1 MLKFII
7 GRKNSG
13 KTTAAHKILGEKV
26 QSGSEAMLI
35 VPKHYTFES
44 DKSILSLL
52 GPKAASDVEV
62 LSFKRLSHIVLSTF
76 GGIKKPIVGNT
87 SRLIYMS
94 LAIEELEDKLKV
106 FKRHKNDIAL
116 VTKLLSFV
124 DDMKK
129 EGITADALEKT
140 AEDITDSML
149 REKIREVCLIYRTYE
164 AVISEGAFDDAD
176 LLSRVYDIIATEDF
190 FRGKTIV
197 IDGFPSFT
205 FDELKLISLMLRSA
219 DDVYIT
225 LCLDKI
231 DISACTGPFPYI
243 QQTARKLMRIAGN
256 NGIEVGEPVIC
267 GYEKEFFSED
277 IEHLEKNL
285 YNPLFTPCEKKSENI
300 TVITAADFYDEC
312 DAVARR
318 IKALIREGSYRC
330 RDIAVV
336 FRDDEKYEKQLRL
349 SFRKYGIPFFEDKRQ
364 ETVNQPLIS
373 FVRSLLTICA
383 DGFDSDS
390 VFSALKT
397 SVSGISTEE
406 TAKIENYCFMW
417 DITGKKWLREW
428 TDNPG
433 GFGEVMSEKRIAEL
447 EELNKLRE
455 KIVTPVL
462 RLREKLDGATG
473 KQAVKALYEYLR
485 ENKTDENLKS
495 YALSLEKEGYTELA
509 VEQEQIWDI
518 LMEAF
523 DDMASALGD
532 RRVKEKRL
540 LEIFILVISEKTLG
554 KLPDGFDEVSIV
566 NAERMLTGSAKA
578 VFAVGLISGLF
589 PKNQSESGLFSF
601 AERGRIEKTGL
612 YFGEGIKDKSLKERF
627 ILYNTLSSAKE
638 KLFLSYCVTGEGSEK
653 KNKSEG
659 ITLTEKIIPELTRIS
674 TGEESTLDRIE
685 SEKSAFQIMAEKYRE
700 SSMESDSLY
709 TYFAEKKDYGA
720 VLDSIGR
727 AVYKEPYEFEN
738 EDTALKLFGKDLFF
752 SPTQM
757 ETYSKCPFM
766 YYCRYG
772 VRAKP
777 RVRAQLDASL
787 SGTVIHHVLE
797 IVLDKYK
804 GAEFLRLTDE
814 EARREIRVA
823 LTEYMEDK
831 MSGGED
837 RSARFSYI
845 YARLLKVIYNI
856 VDRLRSEF
864 QTSDFEPCAF
874 ELPIGGDGIAPVTVA
889 LEKGSIQIN
898 GSIDRVDKMDLDGR
912 RFIRVVDYKTGGKDF
927 ELSEVLQGLNMQM
940 LLYLVSL
947 WRNGTGEYEN
957 IIPAGVLYFPAK
969 MNTVKYGSRESD
981 REIRREAR
989 YKAGKMNGMI
999 LSEYDMVSHMDR
1011 EGRGLFIPV
1020 TVDKRNGKISGKFI
1034 DLATLSKLGEKMDEI
1049 IKNTGDSIHSGIVHA
1064 SPVCG
1069 SNYTDVCAWC
1079 DYAEVC
1085 MEENPQMRYFRKLPH
1100 NECADIIRGEGEE
1113 EENEQKLD

>member
-1 MLKFII
+1 MLNFII

-26 QSGSEAMLI
+26 QSGCETMLI
-35 VPKHYTFES
+35 VPKHYTFDS

-52 GPKAASDVEV
+52 GPKAASQVEV
-62 LSFKRLSHIVLSTF
+62 LSFTRLSHIVLSSF
-76 GGIKKPIVGNT
+76 GGIKKPIARKT
-87 SRLIYMS
+87 ARLIYMS
-94 LAIEELEDKLKV
+94 LAIESLTDRLTV
-106 FKRHKNDIAL
+106 FSKHKNDIAL

-124 DDMKK
+124 DDMKN
-129 EGITADALEKT
+129 EGIRPGDLEKT

-149 REKIREVCLIYRTYE
+149 REKIREACLIYRTYE
-164 AVISEGAFDDAD
+164 AIIGESAFDDAD
-176 LLSRVYDIIATEDF
+176 LLSKVYDILTGEDF
-190 FRGKTIV
+190 FKGKTVV
-197 IDGFPSFT
+197 IDGFPYFSH
-205 FDELKLISLMLRSA
+205 DELKLISLMLKGA
-219 DDVYIT
+219 DEVYIT
-225 LCLDKI
+225 LCLDKL
-231 DISACTGPFPYI
+231 DISAKTGPFPYI
-243 QQTARKLMRIAGN
+243 QQTARKLMRLAGN
-256 NGIEVGEPVIC
+256 NGVEVGAPIVC
-267 GYEKEFFSED
+267 TYENEFFKED
-277 IEHLEKNL
+277 IAHLEKNL
-285 YNPLFTPCEKKSENI
+285 YKPLFTPYDKKSDNI

-318 IKALIREGSYRC
+318 IKALIREGKYRC

-349 SFRKYGIPFFEDKRQ
+349 SFRKYGVPFFEDKRQ

-373 FVRSLLTICA
+373 LVRSLLTICA
-383 DGFDSDS
+383 EGFDSDS
-390 VFSALKT
+390 IFRYIKT
-397 SVSGISTEE
+397 SLSGITTDE
-406 TAKIENYCFMW
+406 AARIENYCFMW
-417 DITGKKWLREW
+417 DITGKKWLKEW
-428 TDNPG
+428 TDNPA
-433 GFGEVMSEKRIAEL
+433 GFGETMSERRIKEL
-447 EELNKLRE
+447 SELNELRE
-455 KIVTPVL
+455 RIVTPIAAL
-462 RLREKLDGATG
+462 KEKTEDATG
-473 KQAVKALYEYLR
+473 RESVKALYEFLR
-485 ENKTDENLKS
+485 ENKIDENLKS
-495 YALSLEKEGYTELA
+495 CALALEGEGYTELA

-523 DDMASALGD
+523 DDMAGALGD
-532 RRVKEKRL
+532 RKVKEKRL
-540 LEIFILVISEKTLG
+540 LEIFLLVIGEKTLG

-589 PKNQSESGLFSF
+589 PKNQSENGLFSIF
-601 AERGRIEKTGL
+601 ERSRIEKTGL
-612 YFGEGIKDKSLKERF
+612 SLGEDVKDKSLKERF
-627 ILYNTLSSAKE
+627 ILYNALSSAKE

-653 KNKSEG
+653 KVKSEG
-659 ITLTEKIIPELTRIS
+659 ITLTEKIVPQLTRIS
-674 TGEESTLDRIE
+674 TGDESTLDRIE

-700 SSMESDSLY
+700 KGAESDSLY
-709 TYFAEKKDYGA
+709 AYFASKKEYTS

-727 AVYKEPYEFEN
+727 AVYKEPYEFED
-738 EDTALKLFGKDLFF
+738 EDTSLELFGKDLFF
-752 SPTQM
+752 SPSQM
-757 ETYSKCPFM
+757 EVYNKCPFM

-777 RVRAQLDASL
+777 RVKAQLDASL

-804 GAEFLRLTDE
+804 GADFLSLTDKEAE
-814 EARREIRVA
+814 EEIRIA
-823 LTEYMEDK
+823 LEEYMKDK
-831 MSGGED
+831 MSGSED
-837 RSARFSYI
+837 RSARFNYI

-864 QTSDFEPCAF
+864 ATSDFEPCAF
-874 ELPIGGDGIAPVTVA
+874 ELPIGRDGIEPVSVE
-889 LEKGSIQIN
+889 LSKGSIQIN

-940 LLYLVSL
+940 LLYLISL
-947 WRNGTGEYEN
+947 WRNGKGEYEN

-969 MNTVKYGSRESD
+969 MSAVKYDSRDSD
-981 REIRREAR
+981 ELSRKEAR

-999 LSEYDMVSHMDR
+999 LSEYDMVFHMDK
-1011 EGRGLFIPV
+1011 EGRGLFIPI

-1034 DLATLSKLGEKMDEI
+1034 DLDTLSKLGEKMDEI

-1069 SNYTDVCAWC
+1069 SNYTDVCDWC

-1085 MEENPQMRYFRKLPH
+1085 MEENPQMRYFKKLSH
-1100 NECADIIRGEGEE
+1100 NECFDIIRGDGEE
-1113 EENEQKLD
+1113 EKT